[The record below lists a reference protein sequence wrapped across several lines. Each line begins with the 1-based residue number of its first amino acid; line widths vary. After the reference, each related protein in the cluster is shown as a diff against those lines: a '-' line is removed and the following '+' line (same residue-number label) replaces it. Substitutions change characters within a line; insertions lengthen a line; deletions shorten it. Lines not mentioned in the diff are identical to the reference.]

1 MAVSF
6 NVRKMF
12 SNVETMDGCKNSE
25 ETVIV
30 PLNERIVGTLVFK
43 INILLLKELL
53 KQQMTAAS
61 SVKINTLFVTK
72 TDIRYF
78 K

>member
-12 SNVETMDGCKNSE
+12 SNIETMDGCKNSE

-30 PLNERIVGTLVFK
+30 PLNERIVGTLFFK